1 MFNILRSLAYNN
13 AKFYTKTFTRLRM
26 EASSGSMISFM
37 DPDPTGFR
45 YTTQF
50 FAHSAACKISV
61 AAGPHSHRP
70 PIQEAVADEV
80 HKLLKLL
87 SKNTVSEFAHAFC
100 LCLFYLYL
108 SRKRRAW
115 YHRSSV
121 ILGRSENI
129 RVQVKTKV
137 NYVYIT
143 A

>member
-1 MFNILRSLAYNN
+1 MPNF
-13 AKFYTKTFTRLRM
+13 TQKTFTKIRV

-87 SKNTVSEFAHAFC
+87 SKNTVSEFAHFVSVC
-100 LCLFYLYL
+100 FTCTCPG
-108 SRKRRAW
+108 SGE
-115 YHRSSV
+115 HGTTGPPSSWADLK
-121 ILGRSENI
+121 I
-129 RVQVKTKV
+129 
-137 NYVYIT
+137 
-143 A
+143 